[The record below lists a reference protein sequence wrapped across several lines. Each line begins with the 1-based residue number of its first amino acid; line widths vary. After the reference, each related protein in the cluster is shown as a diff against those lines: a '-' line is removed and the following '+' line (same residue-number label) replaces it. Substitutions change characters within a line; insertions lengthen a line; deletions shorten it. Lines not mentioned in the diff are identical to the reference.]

1 VKEMHPDLICLMET
15 KLQSARLECLKLKL
29 GFDYVLVVDS
39 RGKSG
44 GLALFWKADFQ
55 VNIQNFSWHIN
66 GTVLFYIPWFS
77 LETNGFFMDIRKPTG
92 KRKRGNFFSILL
104 LLPFKLGYV

>member
-1 VKEMHPDLICLMET
+1 MSIFSWNCRGLGNPRTIRDLFRLVKEMHPDLICLMET

-55 VNIQNFSWHIN
+55 VNIQNFIWHIN
-66 GTVLFYIPWFS
+66 FTVLFYIP
-77 LETNGFFMDIRKPTG
+77 
-92 KRKRGNFFSILL
+92 
-104 LLPFKLGYV
+104 

>member
-1 VKEMHPDLICLMET
+1 MSIFSWNCRGLGNPRTIRDLFRLVKEMHPDLICLMET

-66 GTVLFYIPWFS
+66 GTVLFYIP
-77 LETNGFFMDIRKPTG
+77 
-92 KRKRGNFFSILL
+92 
-104 LLPFKLGYV
+104 

>member
-1 VKEMHPDLICLMET
+1 MSILSWNCRGLGNPRTIRDLFRLVKEMHPDLICLMET

-66 GTVLFYIPWFS
+66 GTVLFYRP
-77 LETNGFFMDIRKPTG
+77 
-92 KRKRGNFFSILL
+92 
-104 LLPFKLGYV
+104 